1 MAKARKKPYWVEETE
16 ETLEIHIT
24 GEILHDQVFQQI
36 VEVMKANRERE
47 RPKAVRFFVTN
58 SMMMMSVRYAIP
70 SQFYGSI
77 QLEPAEKGVL
87 KDAAGLGV
95 CKHPLAETGDGG
107 GDGLSHRPLPSP
119 SRRKIHR

>member
-1 MAKARKKPYWVEETE
+1 MAKTRKKPYWVEETE

-24 GEILHDQVFQQI
+24 GEILHDLVFQQI

-58 SMMMMSVRYAIP
+58 SMMMSVRYAIP

-87 KDAAGLGV
+87 KDAAGL
-95 CKHPLAETGDGG
+95 
-107 GDGLSHRPLPSP
+107 
-119 SRRKIHR
+119 

>member
-1 MAKARKKPYWVEETE
+1 MAGAKKKPYWVEETSD
-16 ETLEIHIT
+16 TLEIHLT
-24 GEILHDQVFQQI
+24 GDLLFDPVFRQI

-87 KDAAGLGV
+87 KDAAGL
-95 CKHPLAETGDGG
+95 
-107 GDGLSHRPLPSP
+107 
-119 SRRKIHR
+119 

>member
-1 MAKARKKPYWVEETE
+1 MARTKKKPYWVVESEEA
-16 ETLEIHIT
+16 LEIHLT
-24 GEILHDQVFQQI
+24 GDILFDPVFRQI
-36 VEVMKANRERE
+36 VEAMKANRERE

-87 KDAAGLGV
+87 KDAAGL
-95 CKHPLAETGDGG
+95 
-107 GDGLSHRPLPSP
+107 
-119 SRRKIHR
+119 

>member
-1 MAKARKKPYWVEETE
+1 MAKARKKPYWVKETE

-24 GEILHDQVFQQI
+24 GEILHDLVFQQI

-58 SMMMMSVRYAIP
+58 SMMIMSVRYAIP

-87 KDAAGLGV
+87 KDAAGL
-95 CKHPLAETGDGG
+95 
-107 GDGLSHRPLPSP
+107 
-119 SRRKIHR
+119 